1 MLNQENSN
9 PGTITV
15 KGGTF
20 VNYDPSQG
28 DDHLHGNFV
37 AAGYKVVSE
46 RQANG
51 DIWYTVVPE

>member
-9 PGTITV
+9 PGTIAV

-20 VNYDPSQG
+20 VNQDPSQG
-28 DDHLHGNFV
+28 DDNLGGNFV
-37 AAGYKVVSE
+37 APGYKVVSE
-46 RQANG
+46 KQANG